1 LIRSTKGESLSVA
14 CVVFCQWEIPD
25 IATVSAPVRHDI
37 AHFPQPVF
45 GWVREKMAGPA
56 TVDAH
61 DCLSRFDHRRSLPCV
76 RVVAGD
82 LRGRRIESPVGD
94 ATRPTTD
101 KVREAVF
108 NALGSLDIVDG
119 ARVLDLFAGTGAMGI
134 EALSRGATHCVF
146 VESDRQALTVLQSNI
161 RALGLGDRSTVVA
174 GDVHSLAENHRCADI
189 VIADPPYGYS
199 TWGQLLETISA
210 PCVVLESDREIGEVA
225 GWNTVRAKKYGR
237 THVSFL
243 EPDGARDGTVEV
255 E

>member
-1 LIRSTKGESLSVA
+1 MRQKVARS
-14 CVVFCQWEIPD
+14 
-25 IATVSAPVRHDI
+25 ATVN
-37 AHFPQPVF
+37 
-45 GWVREKMAGPA
+45 
-56 TVDAH
+56 AH
-61 DCLSRFDHRRSLPCV
+61 DALSRFDHRRSLPCV

-108 NALGSLDIVDG
+108 NALGSLDVIEG
-119 ARVLDLFAGTGAMGI
+119 ARVVDLFAGTGAMGI
-134 EALSRGATHCVF
+134 EALSRGAAHCVF
-146 VESDRQALTVLQSNI
+146 VESDRGALHVLRSNI
-161 RALGLGDRSTVVA
+161 ETLGLRDRSTVVA
-174 GDVHSLAENHRCADI
+174 GDVHSLPVHHRTADL

-199 TWGQLLETISA
+199 TWSLLLDSVDC
-210 PCVVLESDREIGEVA
+210 PFVVLESDREIGEVD

-243 EPDGARDGTVEV
+243 EPVGSPDGTVEG

>member
-1 LIRSTKGESLSVA
+1 MARSA
-14 CVVFCQWEIPD
+14 
-25 IATVSAPVRHDI
+25 A
-37 AHFPQPVF
+37 
-45 GWVREKMAGPA
+45 
-56 TVDAH
+56 VDAH
-61 DCLSRFDHRRSLPCV
+61 DGLSRFDHRRSLPCV

-108 NALGSLDIVDG
+108 NALGSLDVVDG

-134 EALSRGATHCVF
+134 EALSRGAAHCVF
-146 VESDRQALTVLQSNI
+146 VESDRAALAVLRRNI
-161 RALGLGDRSTVVA
+161 DALGLADRSTVVA
-174 GDVHSLAENHRCADI
+174 GDAHSLAVHHRAADL

-199 TWGQLLETISA
+199 TWGRLLANVSSSF
-210 PCVVLESDREIGEVA
+210 VVLESDREIGDVD
-225 GWNTVRAKKYGR
+225 GWDTVREKKYGR

-243 EPDGARDGTVEV
+243 RPRRSADGSVEG